1 MHNILKLGVILMI
14 YALFAGAAL
23 ALVNINTM
31 SLIEENKLKVEE
43 EARTQVLPDID
54 GGFELKGEGS
64 NFPYWIGYHDTGKK
78 EPGGYIFVTRGNGY
92 SSTIETM
99 VGVDMYGKIRNAKIL
114 FQQETPGLGAKV
126 EEIRYR
132 ETESWFTKQ
141 FKGKTVTDDIR
152 VIKDG
157 GNIDAVTGA
166 TISSRAV
173 TNSINSGLVELEK
186 TIGGGS

>member
-1 MHNILKLGVILMI
+1 MHNILKLSVILMI

-23 ALVNINTM
+23 ALVNIKTI
-31 SLIEENKLKVEE
+31 SLIEENKLNVEE
-43 EARTQVLPDID
+43 ETRTQVLSDTD

-64 NFPYWIGYHDTGKK
+64 NFPYWIGYRDAGKK

-99 VGVDMYGKIRNAKIL
+99 VGVDMDGKIKDAKIL

-126 EEIRYR
+126 EEIRYG
-132 ETESWFTKQ
+132 ETEPWFTKQ

>member
-1 MHNILKLGVILMI
+1 MI
-14 YALFAGAAL
+14 P
-23 ALVNINTM
+23 
-31 SLIEENKLKVEE
+31 E
-43 EARTQVLPDID
+43 
-54 GGFELKGEGS
+54 
-64 NFPYWIGYHDTGKK
+64 KK